1 MQKDFPLT
9 RYWYFCSKSTSMA
22 SNTSVSLGEHF
33 EQFIQ
38 RQITSGRYRNVS
50 EVIRA
55 GIRLLEPDEKRILA
69 LQHAIDEGIES
80 GFDPDFDPERHLQE
94 LKARKHG

>member
-1 MQKDFPLT
+1 
-9 RYWYFCSKSTSMA
+9 MA

>member
-1 MQKDFPLT
+1 
-9 RYWYFCSKSTSMA
+9 MA

-50 EVIRA
+50 EVIRS
-55 GIRLLEPDEKRILA
+55 GLRLLEADEARVQA
-69 LQHAIDEGIES
+69 LKSAMDEGIGS
-80 GFDPDFDPERHLQE
+80 GFGSDFDPAKHLEE
-94 LKARKHG
+94 LKARRHGRR

>member
-1 MQKDFPLT
+1 
-9 RYWYFCSKSTSMA
+9 MA

-55 GIRLLEPDEKRILA
+55 GLRVLETDEKRILA

-80 GFDPDFDPERHLQE
+80 GFYPDFDRERHLQE

>member
-1 MQKDFPLT
+1 
-9 RYWYFCSKSTSMA
+9 MA
-22 SNTSVSLGEHF
+22 GNTSISLGKYF
-33 EQFIQ
+33 ERFVQEQ
-38 RQITSGRYRNVS
+38 VAGGRYRNVS

-55 GIRLLEPDEKRILA
+55 GLRLLETDEKRILA

>member
-1 MQKDFPLT
+1 
-9 RYWYFCSKSTSMA
+9 MA

-55 GIRLLEPDEKRILA
+55 GIRLLETDEKRILA